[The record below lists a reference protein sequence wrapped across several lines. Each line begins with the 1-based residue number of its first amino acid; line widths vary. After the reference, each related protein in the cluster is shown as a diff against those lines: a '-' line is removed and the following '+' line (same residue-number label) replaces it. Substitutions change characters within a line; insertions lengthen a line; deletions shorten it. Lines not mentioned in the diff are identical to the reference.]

1 MNDEQ
6 LIWEAYTK
14 KNTNPYKQEI
24 ERVMEMYPDQYDNW
38 KKEFNTKMRQAAVDS
53 PEVDSPEY
61 NYLRGLEDALYDEYR
76 PSKELW
82 EKIWDTVDNETSSLD
97 SKFTKNLF
105 HITNN
110 AHDIALEYVDTPSFY
125 IRCIR
130 SLESGLADSEHST
143 PEVREWFKTKF
154 GIIG

>member
-14 KNTNPYKQEI
+14 KNTNPYKQEVD
-24 ERVMEMYPDQYDNW
+24 RVMEMYPDQYEIW
-38 KKEFNTKMRQAAVDS
+38 KKELNAKMSQA
-53 PEVDSPEY
+53 EYDSPEY
-61 NYLRGLEDALYDEYR
+61 NYLRGLEDALYDEYG

-82 EKIWDTVDNETSSLD
+82 EKIWNEVNDETSSLD
-97 SKFTKNLF
+97 SDFTKNLF

-110 AHDIALEYVDTPSFY
+110 AYDNALEYADTPSFY
-125 IRCIR
+125 SRCIR
-130 SLESGLADSEHST
+130 SLESGLADSDHST